1 MALNKVTDSSFD
13 QDVLKNSLPVLVD
26 FYADW
31 CGPCKMAEPI
41 LEELSEN
48 YKGKLV
54 LVKINVDE
62 NQQTAGKFGVMS
74 IPTTIL
80 FKDGSEVGRQV
91 GFGGKQTFEDLE
103 ENAFNGIRI
112 QKRLIPKIYF
122 EK

>member
-1 MALNKVTDSSFD
+1 MALIKITDSSFD

-41 LEELSEN
+41 LEELFEN
-48 YKGKLV
+48 YKDKVV

-62 NQQTAGKFGVMS
+62 NQITSGKLGVMS

-80 FKDGSEVGRQV
+80 FKNGNEVGRQV
-91 GFGGKQTFEDLE
+91 GFGGRQSFEDLIKK
-103 ENAFNGIRI
+103 GTR
-112 QKRLIPKIYF
+112 
-122 EK
+122 